1 MVEPFLAASTTC
13 LVELT
18 IPCARFV
25 GSETTHWAY
34 VLRLMQTRHRH
45 SRMILCFIFRFVD
58 NVFERTARPKTG
70 ISVLSDGPEP
80 VVRFALPLQN

>member
-18 IPCARFV
+18 MPCARFV

-34 VLRLMQTRHRH
+34 VLRPVQTRHRY
-45 SRMILCFIFRFVD
+45 SRMIFCFMLELI
-58 NVFERTARPKTG
+58 VFLGFFRPKTG
-70 ISVLSDGPEP
+70 ITALSADPKP
-80 VVRFALPLQN
+80 VVRFALSLQN